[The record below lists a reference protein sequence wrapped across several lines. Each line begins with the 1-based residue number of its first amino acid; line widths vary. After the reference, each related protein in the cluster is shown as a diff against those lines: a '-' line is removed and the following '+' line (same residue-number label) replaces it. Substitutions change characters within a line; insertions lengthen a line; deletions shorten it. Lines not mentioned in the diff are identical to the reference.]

1 MKLTLTPTDR
11 ITTIDG
17 NPCRV
22 WEGTTDR
29 GTSVFAY
36 IVALAV
42 PAEQWLSGMGL
53 RPPPI
58 EEEMGELLEIMG
70 VEDPELTTN
79 VQIGIIPG
87 TEFRG

>member
-11 ITTIDG
+11 ITTIDDG
-17 NPCRV
+17 KPCRV

-42 PAEQWLSGMGL
+42 PAEQCDDQ
-53 RPPPI
+53 
-58 EEEMGELLEIMG
+58 EMGELLELVG
-70 VEDPELTTN
+70 VGDPYLTTR

-87 TEFRG
+87 TEFRS

>member
-1 MKLTLTPTDR
+1 
-11 ITTIDG
+11 
-17 NPCRV
+17 
-22 WEGTTDR
+22 
-29 GTSVFAY
+29 
-36 IVALAV
+36 
-42 PAEQWLSGMGL
+42 MGL